1 MARNNSSTPTNNAAS
16 AVKKKTSSKRTTA
29 LDSSAASQGGEWVLA
44 PAVVLTLFGAVML
57 VASISGAFSFT
68 FIEPL
73 VALLLIALGLLC
85 TWRIAKREMVRKF
98 VRVIAWILA
107 IVVAL
112 ATVYWFGGANDNT
125 CTGLMGVQTS
135 CMDVNRLMITVLL
148 LNPFSL
154 ALWAVLAGSGVIGL
168 LIKPAKS

>member
-1 MARNNSSTPTNNAAS
+1 MGWMLIPSVT
-16 AVKKKTSSKRTTA
+16 
-29 LDSSAASQGGEWVLA
+29 LA
-44 PAVVLTLFGAVML
+44 LFGVFMF
-57 VASISGAFSFT
+57 VNSISGAFSFT

-73 VALLLIALGLLC
+73 VAILLITFGLLC
-85 TWRIAKREMVRKF
+85 IWRRVAKRRMVRKF

-107 IVVAL
+107 IIVAL

-135 CMDVNRLMITVLL
+135 CMNVNRLMITVLL

-154 ALWAVLAGSGVIGL
+154 ALWAVLAGSGVIGV
-168 LIKPAKS
+168 LIKPEKS